1 MAGLPKKYAK
11 MGFKKGWAAY
21 RRSKGSRKASRTSRP
36 RTVKRMARR
45 RSYRGRKRASGSRK
59 FNPWKLMKGIVY
71 TGAIAAPAY
80 EGYKQLGGGSA
91 GAIGVAKSMAFVDA
105 QTNQFSLAAGAQMW
119 TPVAAVA
126 VVDFVTT
133 KLPIQRIIGRGV
145 RNLLG

>member
-1 MAGLPKKYAK
+1 MANKK
-11 MGFKKGWAAY
+11 KKK
-21 RRSKGSRKASRTSRP
+21 SKG
-36 RTVKRMARR
+36 
-45 RSYRGRKRASGSRK
+45 GSRK
-59 FNPWKLMKGIVY
+59 FSPWKLIKGVVY
-71 TGAIAAPAY
+71 TGAIVAPAY

-91 GAIGVAKSMAFVDA
+91 GAIGVAKSMAFIDA

-133 KLPIQRIIGRGV
+133 KLPVQRILSRGV